1 MMRARYVSLLM
12 VFLCCASIESAAQ
25 LNAIE
30 LFGGGF
36 LWLPMSSFRDVS
48 GIPSPESITFTSEA
62 SNFTQ
67 RGTFSVGLDVMNITR
82 AQLGIGV
89 GYIPVS
95 MRYSGQERAP
105 IALENGSLYIA
116 TLQHDISA
124 RVELLTFTPRI
135 RYPLTAWLNVEA
147 SIPLGIPIG
156 ARYTQ
161 TMRFVDPSGLTFV
174 DGRLEQITGNG
185 KILNTRLIIPS
196 VALHASAELPVV
208 SDGTVHV
215 VPRIGFQHALVTV
228 TNDGAYS
235 IHGVDASVG
244 IRVRF
249 GATGAQRDTVVS
261 IDSIQ
266 PASVPIAERDRIF
279 ETLVQRDT
287 LVELRAGIA
296 QITTELTNVVVDTL
310 ENNGSLYRRIQETYR
325 TYVPKPPSVLRGSIA
340 LQFVDDDGTITEKAR
355 LTATRIV
362 AKRTVPIVPIV
373 MFDSTSTEIPSRY
386 VQLARETASDFQG
399 RMALTTESHWHYHVL
414 NIIGERMRKQKQS
427 TCQLQV
433 FTSSSDTAVGNARL
447 RAVQSY
453 LRTRFSINE
462 SRITV
467 VPSERGLVDDE
478 SDVMSASV
486 VISDP
491 TGKLLLP
498 IEGQVSFVEAR
509 LPNVR
514 VTPDAIS
521 EAGLRAWSVAIIQDK
536 QEKFSTSDSTGELHE
551 VTIDLNDVM
560 SPDVAMR
567 SSLSFILRLQ
577 DNEGTST
584 QSEPAILKLTSKAL
598 RPSERAT
605 PLRRTEILRIAGN
618 AAMQQQ
624 AAASTGQKTILAPA
638 WAVKGLVGPELL
650 LYEGEAKAY
659 IQEERQP

>member
-1 MMRARYVSLLM
+1 MRARYVSLLM

-124 RVELLTFTPRI
+124 RVELLTITPRI

-208 SDGTVHV
+208 SDRTVHI

-325 TYVPKPPSVLRGSIA
+325 TYVPKPPSVLRGAIA
-340 LQFVDDDGTITEKAR
+340 LQFVDDD
-355 LTATRIV
+355 
-362 AKRTVPIVPIV
+362 
-373 MFDSTSTEIPSRY
+373 
-386 VQLARETASDFQG
+386 
-399 RMALTTESHWHYHVL
+399 
-414 NIIGERMRKQKQS
+414 
-427 TCQLQV
+427 
-433 FTSSSDTAVGNARL
+433 
-447 RAVQSY
+447 
-453 LRTRFSINE
+453 
-462 SRITV
+462 
-467 VPSERGLVDDE
+467 
-478 SDVMSASV
+478 
-486 VISDP
+486 
-491 TGKLLLP
+491 
-498 IEGQVSFVEAR
+498 
-509 LPNVR
+509 
-514 VTPDAIS
+514 
-521 EAGLRAWSVAIIQDK
+521 
-536 QEKFSTSDSTGELHE
+536 
-551 VTIDLNDVM
+551 
-560 SPDVAMR
+560 
-567 SSLSFILRLQ
+567 
-577 DNEGTST
+577 
-584 QSEPAILKLTSKAL
+584 
-598 RPSERAT
+598 
-605 PLRRTEILRIAGN
+605 
-618 AAMQQQ
+618 
-624 AAASTGQKTILAPA
+624 
-638 WAVKGLVGPELL
+638 
-650 LYEGEAKAY
+650 
-659 IQEERQP
+659 